1 MYVGPGQTTEREI
14 LLNEQGSP
22 AYWDFLRGLGD
33 MERLKGMKGFTAGLD
48 TSGQDSDGRYT
59 IRWGNLIAKL
69 TFHVGTLIPAQEGK
83 QEQFIRKKA
92 FMAND
97 YVQIV
102 FNESGKDY
110 ELDTIPS
117 QCNYVQIIV
126 TPVDGRVSNLQEHFR
141 GFSHESE
148 SDDSQFVQLYK
159 VKTQVNP
166 DVPFVGPAVEPKLLT
181 LTALPSF
188 VRSIGIHAAI
198 LSQVYTCY
206 NIADPTVGQFV
217 SPWRSRLWSIKRIR
231 LSAQREASAKSPV
244 AATSH
249 DASTFGVI
257 PEDPAQLT
265 TASQALGFLIR
276 DIDSFYSLR

>member
-1 MYVGPGQTTEREI
+1 
-14 LLNEQGSP
+14 QGSP
-22 AYWDFLRGLGD
+22 AYWAFLRGLGKI
-33 MERLKGMKGFTAGLD
+33 ERLKGMKGFSAGLD

-59 IRWGNLIAKL
+59 IRWRSLIAQL

-92 FMAND
+92 HMAND

-102 FNESGKDY
+102 FNESGRNY
-110 ELDTIPS
+110 EFDTVPS

-126 TPVDGRVSNLQEHFR
+126 TPVDGRVSNLQEYIE
-141 GFSHESE
+141 GITP
-148 SDDSQFVQLYK
+148 DSVRENLGSVQLYK

-166 DVPFVGPAVEPKLLT
+166 DVPFVGPASKPKLLT
-181 LTALPSF
+181 LTALPAF

-231 LSAQREASAKSPV
+231 LSAQREASTRPPAV
-244 AATSH
+244 ATAASQ
-249 DASTFGVI
+249 DAGVFGAI
-257 PEDPAQLT
+257 PEDPALLS

-276 DIDSFYSLR
+276 DFDSFYSPR